1 MSSTPGA
8 AATLLCVLTGVLLTI
23 PAPAPADDWRVHLA
37 ICNQDPA
44 CAKEQAAA
52 RDLWDTQQWS
62 PELKE
67 ACRKQYIQPYSKD
80 YRAAVQCVAEL
91 ETKRQ
96 EYELREAEINR
107 KNKQNKTYRSWG
119 GIIVK

>member
-1 MSSTPGA
+1 MA
-8 AATLLCVLTGVLLTI
+8 ILLTGILLAV
-23 PAPAPADDWRVHLA
+23 PYSAPADDWRVHLA
-37 ICNQDPA
+37 ICNQNPA

-52 RDLWDTQQWS
+52 RDLWDSQRWS

-91 ETKRQ
+91 EKQRQ
-96 EYELREAEINR
+96 EYQLREAEIKR